1 MPTILNTAYNVQT
14 DILESESN
22 ISVENGTLH
31 VYNDNLKVHLQNTI
45 KEIVTTDSSTSI
57 AKNGS
62 FLDLTSQSV
71 DIGAIAAVKLGT
83 TIFSN
88 GVTVSN
94 NSRINVDYS
103 GIYNLQFSM
112 QLRRTSGGGVKQVI
126 IWLRVN
132 GVDVPNSATHVTF
145 QASSD
150 YLIPAWNF
158 FIDMTS
164 GQYVELMWTQ
174 DDAIILTYE
183 AANTIVPYPAVP
195 SVILTMN
202 KIN

>member
-14 DILESESN
+14 DILDSESN

-31 VYNDNLKVHLQNTI
+31 VYNDKLKVHLQNEIREIATSNTI
-45 KEIVTTDSSTSI
+45 
-57 AKNGS
+57 KNGS
-62 FLDLTSQSV
+62 FLDLTTQTVTS
-71 DIGAIAAVKLGT
+71 GAIAAVKLGT

-88 GVTVSN
+88 GVSISN
-94 NSRINVDYS
+94 NSKINVDYA

-112 QLRRTSGGGVKQVI
+112 QLRRTTGGGAKQAS
-126 IWLRVN
+126 IWIRVN

-145 QASSD
+145 QSSSD
-150 YLIPAWNF
+150 YLVPAWNF
-158 FIDMTS
+158 FIDMTA

-174 DDAIILTYE
+174 NDSIVLTYE
-183 AANTIVPYPAVP
+183 AADTIVPHPAVP

>member
-1 MPTILNTAYNVQT
+1 MSTILNTAYNVQT

-31 VYNDNLKVHLQNTI
+31 VYNDKLKVHLQNEI
-45 KEIVTTDSSTSI
+45 REIVTTNTI
-57 AKNGS
+57 KNGS

-88 GVTVSN
+88 GVSISN
-94 NSRINVDYS
+94 NSRINVDYA

-112 QLRRTSGGGVKQVI
+112 QLRRTSGGGAKQVI
-126 IWLRVN
+126 IWIRVN

-145 QASSD
+145 QSSSD

-158 FIDMTS
+158 FVDMTA

>member
-31 VYNDNLKVHLQNTI
+31 VYNDKLKVHLQNEIREIATTNTI
-45 KEIVTTDSSTSI
+45 
-57 AKNGS
+57 KNGS
-62 FLDLTSQSV
+62 FLDLTTQTVTS
-71 DIGAIAAVKLGT
+71 GAIAAVKLGT

-88 GVTVSN
+88 GVTISN
-94 NSRINVDYS
+94 NSRINVDYA
-103 GIYNLQFSM
+103 GIYNLQFSL
-112 QLRRTSGGGVKQVI
+112 QLKRTTGGGAKQAS
-126 IWLRVN
+126 IWIRVN

-145 QASSD
+145 QSSSD
-150 YLIPAWNF
+150 YLVPAWNF

-174 DDAIILTYE
+174 DDSIVLTYN
-183 AANTIVPYPAVP
+183 AADTIIPHPAVP

>member
-1 MPTILNTAYNVQT
+1 MATILNTAYNVQT

-31 VYNDNLKVHLQNTI
+31 VYNDKLKVHLQNEI
-45 KEIVTTDSSTSI
+45 REIVTTNTI
-57 AKNGS
+57 KNGS

-88 GVTVSN
+88 GVSVSN

-112 QLRRTSGGGVKQVI
+112 QLRRTSGGGPKQVI

-174 DDAIILTYE
+174 DDAIILTFE
-183 AANTIVPYPAVP
+183 AANTIIPYPAVP

>member
-1 MPTILNTAYNVQT
+1 MATILNTAYNVQT

-31 VYNDNLKVHLQNTI
+31 VYNDKLKVHLQNEI
-45 KEIVTTDSSTSI
+45 REIVTTNTI
-57 AKNGS
+57 KNGS

-83 TIFSN
+83 TIFSD

-94 NSRINVDYS
+94 NSRINVDYA

-112 QLRRTSGGGVKQVI
+112 QLRRTSGGGAKQVI
-126 IWLRVN
+126 IWIRVN
-132 GVDVPNSATHVTF
+132 GIDVPNSATHVTF
-145 QASSD
+145 QSSSD

-158 FIDMTS
+158 FVDMTA

>member
-1 MPTILNTAYNVQT
+1 MATILNTAYNVRT

-31 VYNDNLKVHLQNTI
+31 VYNDKLKVHLQNEI
-45 KEIVTTDSSTSI
+45 REIVTTNTI
-57 AKNGS
+57 KNGS

-88 GVTVSN
+88 GVSVSN

-112 QLRRTSGGGVKQVI
+112 QLRRTSGGGAKQVI

-132 GVDVPNSATHVTF
+132 GADVPNSATHVTF

-183 AANTIVPYPAVP
+183 AANTIIPYPAVP

>member
-1 MPTILNTAYNVQT
+1 MATILNTAYNVQT

-31 VYNDNLKVHLQNTI
+31 VYNDKLKVHLQNEI
-45 KEIVTTDSSTSI
+45 REIVTTNTI
-57 AKNGS
+57 KNGS

-88 GVTVSN
+88 GVSVSN

-112 QLRRTSGGGVKQVI
+112 QLRRTSGGGPKQVI

-183 AANTIVPYPAVP
+183 AANTIIPYPAVP

>member
-14 DILESESN
+14 DILDSESN

-31 VYNDNLKVHLQNTI
+31 VYNDKLKVHLQNEIREIATSNTI
-45 KEIVTTDSSTSI
+45 
-57 AKNGS
+57 KNGS
-62 FLDLTSQSV
+62 FLDLTTQTVTS
-71 DIGAIAAVKLGT
+71 GAIAAVKLGT

-88 GVTVSN
+88 GVSISN
-94 NSRINVDYS
+94 NSKINVDYA

-112 QLRRTSGGGVKQVI
+112 QLRRTTGGGAKQAS
-126 IWLRVN
+126 IWIRVN

-150 YLIPAWNF
+150 YLVPAWNF
-158 FIDMTS
+158 FIDMTA

-174 DDAIILTYE
+174 NDSIVLTYE
-183 AANTIVPYPAVP
+183 AADTIVPHPAVP

>member
-14 DILESESN
+14 DILDSESN

-31 VYNDNLKVHLQNTI
+31 VYNDKLKVHLQN
-45 KEIVTTDSSTSI
+45 EIREIATTNT

-62 FLDLTSQSV
+62 FLDLTTQTVTS
-71 DIGAIAAVKLGT
+71 GAIAAVNLGT

-88 GVTVSN
+88 GVSVSN
-94 NSRINVDYS
+94 NSRINVDYT
-103 GIYNLQFSM
+103 GIYNLQFSL
-112 QLRRTSGGGVKQVI
+112 QLRRTTGGGVKQAS
-126 IWLRVN
+126 IWIRVN

-150 YLIPAWNF
+150 YLVPAWNF
-158 FIDMTS
+158 FIDMTA

-174 DDAIILTYE
+174 DDSIVLTYN
-183 AANTIVPYPAVP
+183 AADTIVPHPAVP

>member
-14 DILESESN
+14 DILDSESN

-31 VYNDNLKVHLQNTI
+31 VYNDKLKVHLQN
-45 KEIVTTDSSTSI
+45 EIREIATSNT

-62 FLDLTSQSV
+62 FLDLTTQTVTS
-71 DIGAIAAVKLGT
+71 GAIAAVKLGT
-83 TIFSN
+83 TMFSN
-88 GVTVSN
+88 GVSISN
-94 NSRINVDYS
+94 NSRINVDYA

-112 QLRRTSGGGVKQVI
+112 QLRRTTGGGPKQAI
-126 IWLRVN
+126 IWIRVN

-145 QASSD
+145 QSSSD
-150 YLIPAWNF
+150 YLVPAWNF
-158 FIDMTS
+158 FIDMTA

-174 DDAIILTYE
+174 DDSIVLTYNAADAII
-183 AANTIVPYPAVP
+183 PHPAVP

>member
-1 MPTILNTAYNVQT
+1 MSTILNTAYNVQT

-31 VYNDNLKVHLQNTI
+31 VYNDKLKVHLQNEIREIATSNTI
-45 KEIVTTDSSTSI
+45 
-57 AKNGS
+57 KNGS
-62 FLDLTSQSV
+62 FLDLTTQIVAS
-71 DIGAIAAVKLGT
+71 GEIAAVKLGT

-88 GVTVSN
+88 GVTISN
-94 NSRINVDYS
+94 NSRINVDYA

-112 QLRRTSGGGVKQVI
+112 QLRRLTGGGPKQAI
-126 IWLRVN
+126 IWIRVN
-132 GVDVPNSATHVTF
+132 GVDVPASATHVTF

-150 YLIPAWNF
+150 FLIPAWNF
-158 FIDMTS
+158 FIDMAA

-174 DDAIILTYE
+174 DDAIEMIYE
-183 AANTIVPYPAVP
+183 AANTVVPYPSVP

>member
-31 VYNDNLKVHLQNTI
+31 VYNDKLKVHLQNEIREIATSNTI
-45 KEIVTTDSSTSI
+45 
-57 AKNGS
+57 KNGS
-62 FLDLTSQSV
+62 FLDLTTQTVTS
-71 DIGAIAAVKLGT
+71 GAIAAVKLGT

-88 GVTVSN
+88 GVSISN
-94 NSRINVDYS
+94 NSRINVDYA

-112 QLRRTSGGGVKQVI
+112 QLRRTTGGGAKQTI
-126 IWLRVN
+126 IWIRVN

-145 QASSD
+145 QSSSD
-150 YLIPAWNF
+150 YLVPAWNF
-158 FIDMTS
+158 FIDMTA

-174 DDAIILTYE
+174 DDAIVLTYE
-183 AANTIVPYPAVP
+183 AADTIVPHPAVP

>member
-1 MPTILNTAYNVQT
+1 MSTILNTAYNVQT

-22 ISVENGTLH
+22 ISIENGTLH
-31 VYNDNLKVHLQNTI
+31 VYNDKLKVHLQNEIREIATTNTI
-45 KEIVTTDSSTSI
+45 
-57 AKNGS
+57 KNGS
-62 FLDLTSQSV
+62 FLDLTTQTV
-71 DIGAIAAVKLGT
+71 TLGAIAAVKLGT

-94 NSRINVDYS
+94 NSRINVDYA

-112 QLRRTSGGGVKQVI
+112 QLRRTTGGGAKQVI
-126 IWLRVN
+126 IWIRVN

-145 QASSD
+145 QSSSD
-150 YLIPAWNF
+150 YLVPAWNF
-158 FIDMTS
+158 FVDMTA

-174 DDAIILTYE
+174 DDAIEMVYE
-183 AANTIVPYPAVP
+183 AANTVVPYPSVP

>member
-22 ISVENGTLH
+22 ISIENGTLH
-31 VYNDNLKVHLQNTI
+31 VYNDKLKVHLQNTI
-45 KEIVTTDSSTSI
+45 KEIVTSDSSTSI

-62 FLDLTSQSV
+62 FLDLTTQTVTS
-71 DIGAIAAVKLGT
+71 GAIAAVKLGT

-88 GVTVSN
+88 GVSISN
-94 NSRINVDYS
+94 NSRINVDYT

-112 QLRRTSGGGVKQVI
+112 QLRRITGGGPKQAI
-126 IWLRVN
+126 IWIRVN
-132 GVDVPNSATHVTF
+132 GVDVPSSATHVTF
-145 QASSD
+145 QSSSD

-158 FIDMTS
+158 FVDMAA

-174 DDAIILTYE
+174 DDAIEMIYE
-183 AANTIVPYPAVP
+183 AANTVVPYPSVP

>member
-1 MPTILNTAYNVQT
+1 MATILNTAYNVRT

-31 VYNDNLKVHLQNTI
+31 VYNDKLKVHLQNEI
-45 KEIVTTDSSTSI
+45 REIVTTNTI
-57 AKNGS
+57 KNGS
-62 FLDLTSQSV
+62 FLDLTTQTVTS
-71 DIGAIAAVKLGT
+71 GAIAAVKLGT

-94 NSRINVDYS
+94 NSRINVDYA

-112 QLRRTSGGGVKQVI
+112 QLKRTTGGGAKQAS
-126 IWLRVN
+126 IWIRVN

-145 QASSD
+145 QSSSD
-150 YLIPAWNF
+150 YLVPAWNF
-158 FIDMTS
+158 FIDMTA

-174 DDAIILTYE
+174 DDAIVLTYE
-183 AANTIVPYPAVP
+183 AADTIIPHPAVP

>member
-22 ISVENGTLH
+22 ISIENGTLH
-31 VYNDNLKVHLQNTI
+31 VYNDKLKVHLQNEIREIATTNTI
-45 KEIVTTDSSTSI
+45 
-57 AKNGS
+57 KNGS
-62 FLDLTSQSV
+62 FLDLTTQTVTS
-71 DIGAIAAVKLGT
+71 GAIAAVKLGT

-94 NSRINVDYS
+94 NSRINVDYA
-103 GIYNLQFSM
+103 GIYNLQFSL
-112 QLRRTSGGGVKQVI
+112 QLKRTTGGGAKQAS
-126 IWLRVN
+126 IWIRVN
-132 GVDVPNSATHVTF
+132 GVDVPDSATHVTF

-150 YLIPAWNF
+150 YLVPAWNF
-158 FIDMTS
+158 FIDMTA

-174 DDAIILTYE
+174 DDSIILTSN
-183 AANTIVPYPAVP
+183 AADTIIPHPAVP

>member
-1 MPTILNTAYNVQT
+1 MATILNTAYNVRT

-31 VYNDNLKVHLQNTI
+31 VYNDKLKVHLQNTI

-62 FLDLTSQSV
+62 FLDLTTQTVTS
-71 DIGAIAAVKLGT
+71 GAIAAVKLGT

-88 GVTVSN
+88 GVTISN
-94 NSRINVDYS
+94 NSRINVDYA

-112 QLRRTSGGGVKQVI
+112 QLRRTSGGGAKQVI

-150 YLIPAWNF
+150 YLVPAWNF
-158 FIDMTS
+158 FIDMTA

-174 DDAIILTYE
+174 DDSIVLTYN
-183 AANTIVPYPAVP
+183 AADTITPHPAVP

>member
-14 DILESESN
+14 DILDSESN

-31 VYNDNLKVHLQNTI
+31 VYNDKLKVHLQNEIREIATSNTI
-45 KEIVTTDSSTSI
+45 
-57 AKNGS
+57 KNGS
-62 FLDLTSQSV
+62 FLDLTTQTVTS
-71 DIGAIAAVKLGT
+71 GAIAAVNLGT

-88 GVTVSN
+88 GVTISN
-94 NSRINVDYS
+94 NSRINVDYT
-103 GIYNLQFSM
+103 GIYNLQFSL
-112 QLRRTSGGGVKQVI
+112 QLRRTTGGGAKQAS
-126 IWLRVN
+126 IWIRVN

-145 QASSD
+145 QSSSD
-150 YLIPAWNF
+150 YLVPAWNF
-158 FIDMTS
+158 FIDMTA

-174 DDAIILTYE
+174 DDSIVLTYNAADAII
-183 AANTIVPYPAVP
+183 PHPAVP

>member
-1 MPTILNTAYNVQT
+1 MPTILNTAYNVRT

-31 VYNDNLKVHLQNTI
+31 VYNDKLKVHLQNEIREIATTNTI
-45 KEIVTTDSSTSI
+45 
-57 AKNGS
+57 KNGS
-62 FLDLTSQSV
+62 FLDLTTQTVTS
-71 DIGAIAAVKLGT
+71 GAIAAVKLGT

-112 QLRRTSGGGVKQVI
+112 QLRRTSGGGTKQAS
-126 IWLRVN
+126 IWIRVN

-150 YLIPAWNF
+150 YLVPAWNF
-158 FIDMTS
+158 FIDMTA

-174 DDAIILTYE
+174 DDAIILTYN
-183 AANTIVPYPAVP
+183 AADTIIPHPAVP

>member
-31 VYNDNLKVHLQNTI
+31 VYNDKLKVHLQNEIREIATSNTI
-45 KEIVTTDSSTSI
+45 
-57 AKNGS
+57 KNGS
-62 FLDLTSQSV
+62 FLDLTTQTVTS
-71 DIGAIAAVKLGT
+71 GAIAAVKLGT

-88 GVTVSN
+88 GVSVSN
-94 NSRINVDYS
+94 NSRINVDYA
-103 GIYNLQFSM
+103 GIYNLQFSL
-112 QLRRTSGGGVKQVI
+112 QLRRTTGGGTKQAS
-126 IWLRVN
+126 IWIRVN

-150 YLIPAWNF
+150 YLVPAWNF
-158 FIDMTS
+158 FIDMTA

-174 DDAIILTYE
+174 NDSIVLTYE
-183 AANTIVPYPAVP
+183 AADTIVPHPAVP

>member
-1 MPTILNTAYNVQT
+1 MATILNTAYNVQT

-31 VYNDNLKVHLQNTI
+31 VYNDKLKVHLQNEI
-45 KEIVTTDSSTSI
+45 REIVTTNTI
-57 AKNGS
+57 KNGS
-62 FLDLTSQSV
+62 FLDLTTQTVTS
-71 DIGAIAAVKLGT
+71 GAIAAVKLGT

-88 GVTVSN
+88 GVSISN
-94 NSRINVDYS
+94 NSRINVDYA

-112 QLRRTSGGGVKQVI
+112 QLRRTSGGGAKQVI
-126 IWLRVN
+126 IWIRVN

-145 QASSD
+145 QSSSD

-158 FIDMTS
+158 FIDMTA

>member
-31 VYNDNLKVHLQNTI
+31 VYNDKLKVHLQNTI
-45 KEIVTTDSSTSI
+45 KEIVTSDSSTSI

-62 FLDLTSQSV
+62 FLDITTQTVTS
-71 DIGAIAAVKLGT
+71 GAIAAVKLGT

-88 GVTVSN
+88 GVSISN
-94 NSRINVDYS
+94 NSRINVDYA

-112 QLRRTSGGGVKQVI
+112 QLRRTTGGGTKQAS
-126 IWLRVN
+126 IWIRVN

-150 YLIPAWNF
+150 YLVPAWNF
-158 FIDMTS
+158 LIYLQANDF
-164 GQYVELMWTQ
+164 VELMWST
-174 DDAIILTYE
+174 TST
-183 AANTIVPYPAVP
+183 TIQLFYDV
-195 SVILTMN
+195 
-202 KIN
+202 K